1 MGQQDTKDAVVGGE
15 GEKKE
20 APTKRVFG
28 DEDRYK
34 RCFEIEWIDHG
45 PVGWKEEEGEIKEK
59 SVFVTQVFSRNECF
73 HVCELLGSL
82 SKHYWL

>member
-45 PVGWKEEEGEIKEK
+45 PVG
-59 SVFVTQVFSRNECF
+59 
-73 HVCELLGSL
+73 
-82 SKHYWL
+82 